1 MNDDR
6 TATATINT
14 TVTNTATATAVSTV
28 IKLTSVPNLHGRRM
42 SDAT

>member
-14 TVTNTATATAVSTV
+14 TNTATATAVSTV